1 MTICKN
7 RIKPLLLRD
16 VKTEALLVF
25 IRTTL
30 EDYFKQ
36 IENSSYYFE
45 LGSKEDNQFVFNEL
59 KKLLEKLQ
67 DTVINSSY
75 LRSLIENAPKH
86 QSLKAL
92 AKKEEPL
99 MVYYDSLI
107 KTIERLLTNGSS
119 WIPVL
124 IVISLLSEW
133 IIEEEKSTYF
143 YPFLKDLDYIDL
155 INRYDNAKI
164 GLDKDK
170 KEIMLNMYKISSTL
184 IEKLKNTK
192 YKVSKNKKR

>member
-119 WIPVL
+119 WIPEL

>member
-30 EDYFKQ
+30 EDYFRQ
-36 IENSSYYFE
+36 IENESYYFG
-45 LGSKEDNQFVFNEL
+45 LGSKEDNQFVYNEL

-99 MVYYDSLI
+99 MVYYDSLV

-119 WIPVL
+119 WIPEL